1 PRSEAS
7 RARQARPRDVGAAT
21 RRRGRAS
28 RICPSRIDDA
38 RDDSGARRW
47 QNRHGARTTVRFAPG
62 RGSLRMKIVAA
73 IHDLMFSSKV
83 NAAAQGKPISWVP
96 RGTPP
101 AEYVAKEKADVLL
114 IDLDA
119 HHFDA
124 IEAVRAVKAA
134 DPKILVIG
142 YVGHEK
148 AD

>member
-1 PRSEAS
+1 
-7 RARQARPRDVGAAT
+7 
-21 RRRGRAS
+21 
-28 RICPSRIDDA
+28 
-38 RDDSGARRW
+38 
-47 QNRHGARTTVRFAPG
+47 
-62 RGSLRMKIVAA
+62 MKIVAA

-101 AEYVAKEKADVLL
+101 ADHVAKEKADVLL

-119 HHFDA
+119 RHFDA

-134 DPKILVIG
+134 RPAVVVIG

-148 AD
+148 TDIIEAARAAGADQVMAKGEFARRLPELLSAT

>member
-1 PRSEAS
+1 MAGSPRCSACRTV
-7 RARQARPRDVGAAT
+7 RAPG
-21 RRRGRAS
+21 RGPA
-28 RICPSRIDDA
+28 
-38 RDDSGARRW
+38 
-47 QNRHGARTTVRFAPG
+47 VRFAPG

-101 AEYVAKEKADVLL
+101 ADHAVKEKADVLL
-114 IDLDA
+114 LRLGA
-119 HHFDA
+119 RHFDA

-134 DPKILVIG
+134 QPATVVIG

-148 AD
+148 TDIIEAARAAGGGPGPGERRV